1 MPNDQ
6 AVYWLSVVVLLG
18 LALMLGQFA
27 AASIAAMACILLAYK
42 NSPTLWKA
50 SPDTAT
56 AGI

>member
-6 AVYWLSVVVLLG
+6 ALYWLSVVVLLG
-18 LALMLGQFA
+18 LAMMLGQFA
-27 AASIAAMACILLAYK
+27 AAAIAAMACILLAYK

-50 SPDTAT
+50 SRDTAT